1 MKGVFSML
9 YVSGYNK
16 QKDLYAVTD
25 TDDGAVDMLT
35 KQELL
40 STARLLKKS
49 GGNINGVSGNT
60 VTVVR
65 PPNTVNQGDTFSGVN
80 VQSAISSTV
89 SGKVDPF
96 DSLKPRVK
104 RMLEVVGQISQSDP
118 TAWERGAV
126 FGEIADKVD
135 REYNK
140 QLVLNFQARR
150 EALFMGF
157 GVYRGDLVLGYGGW
171 NRSGPMWMDVYSDG
185 DSCTLVPSSTN
196 SAVNYEFMEKNYK
209 PVFIHAI
216 PYIESQFA
224 SWFKKNYGK

>member
-1 MKGVFSML
+1 ML

-40 STARLLKKS
+40 STARLLRKS
-49 GGNINGVSGNT
+49 GEHISGVSGNT

-65 PPNTVNQGDTFSGVN
+65 PPNTANQCDAFSGVN

-89 SGKVDPF
+89 SGQVDPF
-96 DSLKPRVK
+96 DALKPRVK
-104 RMLEVVGQISQSDP
+104 RMLEVVGQIRQSDP
-118 TAWERGAV
+118 AAWERGAW
-126 FGEIADKVD
+126 FGEIADRVD
-135 REYNK
+135 KEYSE
-140 QLVLNFQARR
+140 QLVLNFNAIRKTY
-150 EALFMGF
+150 FVGF
-157 GVYRGDLVLGYGGW
+157 GVYRGDLVLGLGGW
-171 NRSGPMWMDVYSDG
+171 NRSGPMWLDVYSDG

-196 SAVNYEFMEKNYK
+196 GAVDYSFIESHYK
-209 PVFIHAI
+209 PKFIRAI
-216 PYIESQFA
+216 PYIESEFA